1 MALIVI
7 EDIIFLEV
15 WTGPT
20 LMPND
25 SLRQRKTTDTHFMK
39 TM

>member
-1 MALIVI
+1 MALIVT
-7 EDIIFLEV
+7 EDIIFLEI
-15 WTGPT
+15 WTGEA

-25 SLRQRKTTDTHFMK
+25 SVRQKKTTDTHSMK